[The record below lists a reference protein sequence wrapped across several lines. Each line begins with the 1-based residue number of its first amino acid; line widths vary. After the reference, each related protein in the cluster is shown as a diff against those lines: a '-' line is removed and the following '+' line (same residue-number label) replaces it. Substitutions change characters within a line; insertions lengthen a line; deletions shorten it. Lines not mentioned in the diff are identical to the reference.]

1 MVKIASNQGAAQK
14 AIAGIKN
21 VSVNKNQTCHLGESN
36 ISSMKK
42 GVKVSNQLLNHGVNA
57 QANKFPKLAATIAAR
72 DSQTT
77 FK

>member
-36 ISSMKK
+36 ISSMK
-42 GVKVSNQLLNHGVNA
+42 
-57 QANKFPKLAATIAAR
+57 
-72 DSQTT
+72 
-77 FK
+77 